1 MNWLRDFLVKFGR
14 LLRGA
19 GRRAVGYA
27 KVASV
32 LAVKAAIDV
41 VINHDRPWIS
51 FENVKYDNPCYVF
64 LLISLS
70 RVGSIGCSP
79 RDSYYSAWRWM
90 PVSDF
95 LRTVRVNWRAP
106 TDGIL
111 LSETTHGPCILQVN
125 PQYYSSPPAEHRLF
139 APYFAH
145 PEFYRAGLHNVV
157 LDMRGRDRNVRIF
170 FAGSIGSTYS
180 KHFKFPIL
188 SRSDIFGHITA
199 NFEWAINTE
208 VDTSEIKP
216 ILIVSRSHGTRK
228 YTLSMLNYIEVMSR
242 SDFFICPPGLEIPH
256 CHNLIELM
264 SVGTIPITNY
274 HLYMRPLLTPD
285 ANCLAFSTLEEL
297 EIAVGRALSMD
308 AAEIHRLREGVISY
322 YDDHL
327 EPARFAKKLMERQAT
342 ISEIVI
348 SDGSCTS

>member
-1 MNWLRDFLVKFGR
+1 LNWLRGFLVQFGR

-32 LAVKAAIDV
+32 LSVKAAIDV

-51 FENVKYDNPCYVF
+51 FENVAHDNPGYIF
-64 LLISLS
+64 LLIALS
-70 RVGSIGCSP
+70 RVGPIGCSP
-79 RDSYYSAWRWM
+79 RDSYYRAWRWM
-90 PVSDF
+90 PVRDF

-111 LSETTHGPCILQVN
+111 LSETKHGPGILHVN
-125 PQYYSSPPAEHRLF
+125 PQYYSSPPAKHRLF

-145 PEFYRAGLHNVV
+145 PKFYRAGLHNVV
-157 LDMRGRDRNVRIF
+157 RDMRGQDRNVRIF
-170 FAGSIGSTYS
+170 FAGSIGPSYS
-180 KHFKFPIL
+180 EHFKFPIL
-188 SRSDIFGHITA
+188 SRSEIFRHVTA

-208 VDTSEIKP
+208 VDMSGIKP
-216 ILIVSRSHGTRK
+216 ILIVSRNDGIRK
-228 YTLSMLNYIEVMSR
+228 YKLSMLNYIEVMSR
-242 SDFFICPPGLEIPH
+242 SDFFICPPGLEMPQ
-256 CHNLIELM
+256 CHNLIEAM

-274 HLYMRPLLTPD
+274 HLYMRPSLTPD

-297 EIAVGRALSMD
+297 KIAVSRALSMD
-308 AAEIHRLREGVISY
+308 AAEIQRLREGVISY
-322 YDDHL
+322 FDDHL

-348 SDGSCTS
+348 NDGSCTS